1 MTGQLF
7 FRQIFVFVTAL
18 IYWGGVLI
26 LASRIRR
33 HTGKTPNLRPGSLK
47 ERLLWLAWLF
57 IIAGWIGQPLII
69 GKFSNSP
76 LFYFSDHFTGLFV
89 LFTGILLA
97 LSGYAG
103 TLWCYSAIGSS
114 WRMGINRKE
123 KTELIKTGPYK
134 FIRHPI
140 YSFQVIIILGM
151 AFLLPTPL
159 SLVILIINYVS
170 VRIKAFDEEAYL
182 ERVHGTEYSAYLSRT
197 GRFLPGFKRPTTH
210 KT

>member
-1 MTGQLF
+1 MTSQLF
-7 FRQIFVFVTAL
+7 FRQVFVFITAL

-26 LASRIRR
+26 LAFRIRR
-33 HTGKTPNLRPGSLK
+33 HTGKLPNLKPGSLK

-57 IIAGWIGQPLII
+57 VIAGWIGQPLII
-69 GKFSNSP
+69 GKFSGSL
-76 LFYFSDHFTGLFV
+76 LFYFSDHFNGLIVIFS
-89 LFTGILLA
+89 GILLA

-103 TLWCYSAIGSS
+103 TLWCYSAIGGS
-114 WRMGINRKE
+114 WRMGINRNE

-159 SLVILIINYVS
+159 SLIILIVNYVS
-170 VRIKAFDEEAYL
+170 ILIKAVDEEAYL
-182 ERVHGTEYSAYLSRT
+182 LNTHGVEYKEYFSGT
-197 GRFLPGFKRPTTH
+197 GRFLPRFIRP
-210 KT
+210 KDN